1 MIKPN
6 IPSTPRSAGLEAH
19 IKSLEER
26 VKNIE
31 KDNKMLEKEL
41 NEKMDDIDTAN
52 TAYDALMR
60 EYSELQIT
68 NSMYQTRLDEAE
80 ELITEQVEKIEEYDH
95 R

>member
-1 MIKPN
+1 
-6 IPSTPRSAGLEAH
+6 
-19 IKSLEER
+19 
-26 VKNIE
+26 
-31 KDNKMLEKEL
+31 MLEKEL

-80 ELITEQVEKIEEYDH
+80 EVITEQVEKIEEYDN